1 MTVYRSSGRTEL
13 LGLGDSALE
22 RVARIAGSTLDREEL
37 LQALFVEL
45 NRSIPCDSLG
55 FYWREPGESFCL
67 VIVRPGLTAIEVEQ
81 TQVVGEAPG
90 ADDKPQ
96 PYCCQENSSST
107 HPVLRWLAAHD
118 LSSSLNVPVVVA
130 QQLLGYFVA
139 NRTGSHAFAVA
150 DLHPL
155 VQIAGMVGPS
165 LNSMQL
171 YERLELAHQNL
182 KATRD
187 ELARSER
194 LMVQGE
200 LASGV
205 AHDINNILGLISART
220 DLLKLQGLP
229 PQAAASAEAISQ
241 AVDDGITVVRR
252 MTQFTRRQRKQEVV
266 PLDVNKLVD
275 DVMEMTRPR
284 WQSASSLNKV
294 SVRFT
299 PGPIS
304 TVLGVPS
311 ELREVMV
318 NLVMNAVD
326 AMPSGG
332 WIRIDVEQ
340 ADGHAYI
347 SVADTGCGMS
357 EEVREHIF
365 DPFFTTKGESGS
377 GLGLWVS
384 HGIVVRHGGDIEVH
398 SEVGKGSRFRVRLPL
413 ARAVQEQAPKRV
425 ECVEYSILVV
435 DDEAGLGEALRL
447 SLEMAGYHV
456 LFSANPRQALEI
468 FKQEQ
473 FDLVITDLRMPGMSG
488 WELAS
493 EIKRFNPATPI
504 IAMTGWPVDLIRDGQ
519 RCSEM
524 EAIIQKPYRVNDL
537 RAKVARILAE
547 RKEKP

>member
-1 MTVYRSSGRTEL
+1 MTAYRSSGRTEL
-13 LGLGDSALE
+13 LGWGDSALE

-45 NRSIPCDSLG
+45 NRSVPCDSLG

-81 TQVVGEAPG
+81 TQVSGEADVV
-90 ADDKPQ
+90 DDKPQ
-96 PYCCQENSSST
+96 PYCCQENSSSN

-118 LSSSLNVPVVVA
+118 LSSSLNVPVIVA

-139 NRTGSHAFAVA
+139 SRTGSHTFAVA

-229 PQAAASAEAISQ
+229 PQAVASAEAISQ

-266 PLDVNKLVD
+266 PLDVNKLVEG
-275 DVMEMTRPR
+275 VMEMTRPR

-299 PGPIS
+299 PGPVS

-311 ELREVMV
+311 ELREVLV
-318 NLVMNAVD
+318 NLVMNSVD

-340 ADGHAYI
+340 ADGYAYI

-384 HGIVVRHGGDIEVH
+384 HGIIVRHGGDIEVH

-413 ARAVQEQAPKRV
+413 GRAVQEQAPKRV

-435 DDEAGLGEALRL
+435 DDEAGLGEALKL

-456 LFSANPRQALEI
+456 LFSANPRQALEL

-493 EIKRFNPATPI
+493 EIKRFNPSTPI